1 MVEEPAPSGKAAM
14 TFGDDL
20 TPARA
25 EIGRAHPQALRC
37 GVIPAVMEG
46 ASYRQTA
53 ARYGVSTSVG
63 RNGRSAS
70 DTREASRPSQ
80 WARTAVQG

>member
-14 TFGDDL
+14 TSVDDL
-20 TPARA
+20 APTRA
-25 EIGRAHPQALRC
+25 EIGWLHPQALRC
-37 GVIPAVMEG
+37 GVIVMKG

-53 ARYGVSTSVG
+53 ARYGVSTGVG